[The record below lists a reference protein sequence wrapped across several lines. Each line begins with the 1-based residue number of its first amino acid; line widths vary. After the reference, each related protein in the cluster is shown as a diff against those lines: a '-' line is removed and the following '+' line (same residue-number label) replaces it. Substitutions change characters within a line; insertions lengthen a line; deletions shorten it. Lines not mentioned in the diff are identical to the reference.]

1 MQKANLK
8 VEGMKCHGCEMRV
21 QNVLLSIEGV
31 KKVSANFEQKSVE
44 VQYEE
49 PASLDEIKEKID
61 DLGFKLAR

>member
-1 MQKANLK
+1 MENICLK

-21 QNVLLSIEGV
+21 QNALLSIEGV

-49 PASLDEIKEKID
+49 PASIENIKEKID

>member
-1 MQKANLK
+1 MENICLK

-49 PASLDEIKEKID
+49 PANLDEIKEKID
-61 DLGFKLAR
+61 DLGFEVAR